1 MQRALTLI
9 IVLSLL
15 CFGCGIR
22 LDRLQRDT
30 AQAYLEELAGIRTAV
45 QAGEMEDARMQE
57 ALLHA
62 RWQHDSSWLNCM
74 ISHHHTR
81 NVSSALL
88 HLATALEMGW
98 PARTLYALDE
108 VVDAM
113 KDIRDADFC
122 RWENIL

>member
-1 MQRALTLI
+1 MRRALTLI
-9 IVLSLL
+9 IVLSVL

-30 AQAYLEELAGIRTAV
+30 AQAYLDELEGIRTAV
-45 QAGEMEDARMQE
+45 QMGETDEARMQE

-74 ISHHHTR
+74 IGHHHTR
-81 NVSSALL
+81 DVSSALL
-88 HLATALEMGW
+88 HLATALEMDW
-98 PARTLYALDE
+98 QERAMHALDE
-108 VVDAM
+108 AVDALN
-113 KDIRDADFC
+113 DIRDADFC